1 MNPRTRILATWSF
14 TAIMVAFACT
24 NVCAAADNNPVRQ
37 PTEDVNSPELRRKAG
52 LQPNE
57 SLLLNG
63 WGVTPAGDQVP
74 VSDMTL
80 KLVVSPVSALANPA
94 SDRRTPRDAFADS
107 AKVKTFCPRS
117 SIAATASFIGVV
129 LPVPAPPRMAVTL
142 SVLCRT
148 WRTASRCSAESI
160 SFRNWYAA
168 AVNGLNF
175 PRPLWTKSMS
185 RGRNEKQIQQI
196 QKAAE
201 KLSSTNRGE

>member
-1 MNPRTRILATWSF
+1 MSYNRLSPEFLCSCLCDTLPNNPLMNPRTRILATWSF

-80 KLVVSPVSALANPA
+80 KLVVSPVSA
-94 SDRRTPRDAFADS
+94 
-107 AKVKTFCPRS
+107 
-117 SIAATASFIGVV
+117 
-129 LPVPAPPRMAVTL
+129 
-142 SVLCRT
+142 
-148 WRTASRCSAESI
+148 
-160 SFRNWYAA
+160 
-168 AVNGLNF
+168 
-175 PRPLWTKSMS
+175 
-185 RGRNEKQIQQI
+185 
-196 QKAAE
+196 
-201 KLSSTNRGE
+201 